1 MQYIKGGQYKILQIF
16 VCVCILLT
24 IYFSIYV
31 LRIYSI
37 FCSYTFVELV
47 YVMSKFPY
55 YLEFGLIAIPTF
67 YILIELWLCYIII
80 GNVIMSSHKVINK
93 NKMNSHVRYYR
104 NMFKFT
110 FYLKDKKLFR
120 KLGRGQALM
129 VMCCILT
136 EKLRCVI
143 IFLDNPI
150 QKTLFLS

>member
-24 IYFSIYV
+24 ICFFKIYTF
-31 LRIYSI
+31 RIDSI

-47 YVMSKFPY
+47 YVMSKFPFY
-55 YLEFGLIAIPTF
+55 
-67 YILIELWLCYIII
+67 YILIELRLCYIII
-80 GNVIMSSHKVINK
+80 GNVIMSSQKIINK

-136 EKLRCVI
+136 EKLRRVI
-143 IFLDNPI
+143 IFLDNSI
-150 QKTLFLS
+150 QTTLFLS